1 MQRQQLRV
9 ELLSLC
15 GKWNSIKFRKDETA
29 FVAFPSYACKWL
41 KVFVEFDSA
50 DWFPASGRRQ
60 GPFRV
65 PSSEFRA
72 HDLVAK
78 WTFNENDKYITFEQF
93 SSRLPSFSG
102 FFRQSIHH
110 LTFIPCC
117 SSCCDNIST
126 AMSIIC
132 VDKFRQQI
140 FNKRLMLNCSIFNS
154 IMASN
159 NACYLVNT
167 RNSNISGL
175 VSFEG

>member
-1 MQRQQLRV
+1 MVMSMMSTIKKAKKRVEKMQRQQLRV

-78 WTFNENDKYITFEQF
+78 
-93 SSRLPSFSG
+93 
-102 FFRQSIHH
+102 
-110 LTFIPCC
+110 
-117 SSCCDNIST
+117 
-126 AMSIIC
+126 
-132 VDKFRQQI
+132 
-140 FNKRLMLNCSIFNS
+140 
-154 IMASN
+154 
-159 NACYLVNT
+159 
-167 RNSNISGL
+167 
-175 VSFEG
+175 